1 MNFIHLTEE
10 KLDINAISERVA
22 DESCGAISL
31 FVGTTR
37 DHFDDKKVGD
47 QSLEISL
54 NEQKSKKKHFFVD
67 KIDFVVLGG
76 VSEVRGL

>member
-47 QSLEISL
+47 QSLGIFL
-54 NEQKSKKKHFFVD
+54 NEQKTKKKNIFLLI
-67 KIDFVVLGG
+67 KSIL
-76 VSEVRGL
+76 LY